1 MYSIGDLIIYGNMGV
16 FRIVDISAK
25 DLSEE
30 TRGQLHYTMK
40 ALYQECTVYVPVD
53 NTKVFMRPVISKE
66 EAEKLIDTIP
76 TIQAEAY
83 HTRVLS
89 DLSRHYEEILK
100 THDCAD
106 LIELTMSIYAKKQMI
121 EEQKKKFG
129 SVDERFMKKAEEL
142 LFGELSAVLGIP
154 RSEVSKY
161 IASRVDALN
170 AERRENYDECC

>member
-1 MYSIGDLIIYGNMGV
+1 
-16 FRIVDISAK
+16 
-25 DLSEE
+25 
-30 TRGQLHYTMK
+30 
-40 ALYQECTVYVPVD
+40 
-53 NTKVFMRPVISKE
+53 MRPVISKE
-66 EAEKLIDTIP
+66 EAEKLINTIP

-106 LIELTMSIYAKKQMI
+106 LIELTMSIYAKKQMV